1 MLMTLLGYAGL
12 RAEEAICAEVAH
24 VNGTRLYVPAR
35 KVANHDRDVD
45 LLPVVQSDLRAWLLA
60 SGIRSG
66 FIVPRPGGGAW
77 TETTGATGAGGS
89 TNRRRRRR
97 A

>member
-66 FIVPRPGGGAW
+66 FIVRVRAAARGRKP
-77 TETTGATGAGGS
+77 TGATGGGGS